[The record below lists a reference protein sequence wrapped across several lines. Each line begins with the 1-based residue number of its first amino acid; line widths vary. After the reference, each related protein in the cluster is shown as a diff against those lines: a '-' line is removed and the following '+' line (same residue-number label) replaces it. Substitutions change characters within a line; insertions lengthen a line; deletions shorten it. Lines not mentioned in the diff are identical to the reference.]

1 MRKGSTGSSTA
12 CRSGRK
18 ELLVFAPN
26 WIGDVVMA
34 TPFLSILRNE
44 NPDDLITVL
53 CRDYVSEL
61 LRRSAFID
69 NLITYRRDGGVLR
82 AILALRAGRPDHG
95 WDAAFLLPMS
105 FSTALIA
112 YLGGTGRRIG
122 YRSSGRDW
130 LLTDPVAPELH
141 RKIHLSAEY
150 AGFAR
155 LYSGAEAGEVPA
167 PSVIPPY
174 DWKERLESFGLSGR
188 YVVFAAGAA
197 YGPAKVWPLDRY
209 TALAGRLRE
218 EKNLRTV
225 TVGSEKEQKY
235 LDHIAD
241 AHDDALNL
249 AGRSGIGDLIS
260 VLRGADLV
268 VGNDSGPVHVS
279 AAMGVPTVSIFG
291 STSPVW
297 TSPQGPR
304 TRIVTS
310 GAECSPCFMKECP
323 EGDTHCL
330 QDIKVDDVFD
340 AAMEIMRESRE

>member
-1 MRKGSTGSSTA
+1 MS
-12 CRSGRK
+12 
-18 ELLVFAPN
+18 VPMAP
-26 WIGDVVMA
+26 
-34 TPFLSILRNE
+34 
-44 NPDDLITVL
+44 
-53 CRDYVSEL
+53 
-61 LRRSAFID
+61 
-69 NLITYRRDGGVLR
+69 LR
-82 AILALRAGRPDHG
+82 AVAGSHVRALYFGHG
-95 WDAAFLLPMS
+95 
-105 FSTALIA
+105 
-112 YLGGTGRRIG
+112 
-122 YRSSGRDW
+122 
-130 LLTDPVAPELH
+130 
-141 RKIHLSAEY
+141 
-150 AGFAR
+150 
-155 LYSGAEAGEVPA
+155 
-167 PSVIPPY
+167 
-174 DWKERLESFGLSGR
+174 GL
-188 YVVFAAGAA
+188 
-197 YGPAKVWPLDRY
+197 W
-209 TALAGRLRE
+209 LAGLVGIGVGTRRARWHVRQRDQAEEALRE

-235 LDHIAD
+235 LDHITD

-310 GAECSPCFMKECP
+310 EAECSPCFRKECP